1 MKSRKNSKNLQ
12 NVLLTHDEV
21 DSENSDKITMIFPSA
36 QPCTIEPFEPP
47 PGKII
52 RSRRNT
58 FTYGQVGE
66 GSTSHSST
74 IYGSGIDS
82 HNELVPYSKE
92 WTVILRN
99 ENAGQLVLY
108 NTTNRRVSVRRL
120 PPRNDPLSSQS
131 QVLTTSPA
139 CFICGRPYETANH
152 MSSTLNPDFMHRNY
166 FRLLGNSE
174 SIQPEVSPI
183 IEQSTFSTHT
193 VSSHSFAE
201 SSTTSSSI
209 NSDFETHS
217 NLSQNSFNQGYY
229 ERFFIEEKKL
239 GRGFRGSV
247 YLCKHIL
254 DNVHLGEYAIKKVAV
269 GDNHSWLVRM
279 LREVHLLEK
288 LHHPNIVDYKH
299 AWLEYH
305 QLTNFGPQVPCLF
318 ILMEC
323 ANGGN
328 LEEYIKEQSST
339 FSTQHDSEEV
349 KLSAK
354 ERLLR
359 ARRMRQAHEQ
369 STTNPNNVPKKRYLE
384 LPEIW
389 SLFIDICE
397 GLAHLHRHGIV
408 HRDLKPS
415 NLLLQY
421 DEEGNSIPRVLIS
434 DFGECEILDQLSER
448 DRTGATGTLE
458 FMAPEL
464 LTVDENGKYYKDY
477 SQKSD
482 MWSLGMVL
490 YYLCYSRLPY
500 YQVDDVDLLK
510 QEILHFKSV
519 SFPENNNFFTSS
531 SRKIPQQLRNLIKR
545 LLSWNKKSRPSCDE
559 ILKSVEDI
567 RPTFAKNVY
576 NETPVSLPNEEYVT
590 SSSSAPISTNNSTTT
605 TRMTSSKVG
614 LNTHHIISESVIS
627 SDVSSSESIE
637 SIGNNDETTNLR
649 KRKKV
654 AEKVHIARES
664 EGSSTSGIEED
675 VEQISSIFKNGQ
687 IHDNQAAIVRAIPP
701 RDSLYHVTYYLELI
715 SSRIFEGGWWKFLKL
730 IIVIIKIATCVTPCS
745 PYSPTPWVLYPVIIF
760 AIIDLYTKRVT
771 FSFALFLLHVT
782 WISIFKI
789 GGNLCKVGSKGF

>member
-12 NVLLTHDEV
+12 NVVLSPDDV
-21 DSENSDKITMIFPSA
+21 DSDNSDKITTILPSA
-36 QPCTIEPFEPP
+36 QPFTVEPSPFLYEPP
-47 PGKII
+47 PGRII

-58 FTYGQVGE
+58 FTYGQAGE
-66 GSTSHSST
+66 GSASQSSSAT
-74 IYGSGIDS
+74 YGGIDS

-120 PPRNDPLSSQS
+120 PPRDNPLSSQA
-131 QVLTTSPA
+131 QALTTSSFCLA
-139 CFICGRPYETANH
+139 CGRTYEPTNH
-152 MSSTLNPDFMHRNY
+152 MPSTLRPDFMHRNY

-174 SIQPEVSPI
+174 SIQPETSPI
-183 IEQSTFSTHT
+183 IGQSTFSTHT

-201 SSTTSSSI
+201 SSTASSSI
-209 NSDFETHS
+209 DPDFETHS

-247 YLCKHIL
+247 YLCKHVL

-305 QLTNFGPQVPCLF
+305 QLTKFGPQVPCLF

-328 LEEYIKEQSST
+328 LEEYIGERFST
-339 FSTQHDSEEV
+339 FTTQHGSE
-349 KLSAK
+349 KNLSAK

-369 STTNPNNVPKKRYLE
+369 STTNSSNNALQKRYLE
-384 LPEIW
+384 LPVIW

-415 NLLLQY
+415 NLLLHY
-421 DEEGNSIPRVLIS
+421 DEGRDNIPRVLIS

-448 DRTGATGTLE
+448 ERTGATGTLE

-464 LTVDENGKYYKDY
+464 LTVDMDGKYYKDY

-500 YQVDDVDLLK
+500 NQVDDVDLLK
-510 QEILHFKSV
+510 QEILHFESV
-519 SFPENNNFFTSS
+519 SFPENNFFPSS
-531 SRKIPQQLRNLIKR
+531 SRKIPQQLKNLIKR
-545 LLSWNKKSRPSCDE
+545 LLSRNKKSRPSCDE

-567 RPTFAKNVY
+567 RQNFATNVY
-576 NETPVSLPNEEYVT
+576 NETTEYVDGPL
-590 SSSSAPISTNNSTTT
+590 SAPISTNNSTTA
-605 TRMTSSKVG
+605 TRMTSS
-614 LNTHHIISESVIS
+614 LSAHHIISEPIIS
-627 SDVSSSESIE
+627 SDVSSSESF
-637 SIGNNDETTNLR
+637 GNIDEATNLR
-649 KRKKV
+649 RRKKG
-654 AEKVHIARES
+654 AEKVQITRES
-664 EGSSTSGIEED
+664 EESSTSGIED
-675 VEQISSIFKNGQ
+675 IEQISSISKNGQ
-687 IHDNQAAIVRAIPP
+687 NHDNQAAIVRAIPP
-701 RDSLYHVTYYLELI
+701 RYSLYQIAYRLRLI
-715 SSRIFEGGWWKFLKL
+715 YSRIFEGGWWKLLKL
-730 IIVIIKIATCVTPCS
+730 IIVVIKIATCVTPCS
-745 PYSPTPWVLYPVIIF
+745 PYSPSPWALYPVIIF
-760 AIIDLYTKRVT
+760 AIIDLYTKREICERCVR
-771 FSFALFLLHVT
+771 L
-782 WISIFKI
+782 IF
-789 GGNLCKVGSKGF
+789 F